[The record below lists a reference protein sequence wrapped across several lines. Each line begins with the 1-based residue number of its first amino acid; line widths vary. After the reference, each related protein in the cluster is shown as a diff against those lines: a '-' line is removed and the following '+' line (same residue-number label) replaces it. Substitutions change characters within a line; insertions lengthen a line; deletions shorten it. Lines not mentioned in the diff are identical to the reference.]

1 MRGLGKVARGINE
14 QADEMKRKV
23 EESPTRAPAWWW
35 LMYYAALVALMM
47 LALGWLTG

>member
-1 MRGLGKVARGINE
+1 MRGLGKVARGIDR

-35 LMYYAALVALMM
+35 LMYYAALGAGGM
-47 LALGWLTG
+47 LALGRLAG

>member
-1 MRGLGKVARGINE
+1 MRGLGKVARGIDR

-35 LMYYAALVALMM
+35 LMYYAALCVGVLW
-47 LALGWLTG
+47 LLGWLA